1 MSEQLNNLN
10 RDYAVYS
17 VNLEFAKRDGRTYVN
32 SNLIENIS
40 SDNLEKTKTITA
52 SDGQEFRV
60 VANKSHRGTGF
71 DGLAVGSYSQR
82 QTGL

>member
-52 SDGQEFRV
+52 SDGQEFSV
-60 VANKSHRGTGF
+60 IATKSDPVTGF
-71 DGLAVGSYSQR
+71 DV
-82 QTGL
+82 